1 MASFN
6 IDRFKSNLDTFGT
19 IQSNKFFVRIGS
31 YKLRDGRSTLTSRQD
46 SELISFR
53 ADSVQWPGVNLDT
66 MNTNRYGIGPSQKFP
81 INASFNDITISFIDT
96 KDLVIW
102 HLISEWMSFGIF
114 DFQGVNAGRYVPKYT
129 LEYMKDYSTSIE
141 INIFNNK
148 GADIT
153 NDETFIKN
161 AYKEANPVCKV
172 MLNEAY
178 PIALNYNSLN
188 WDNNNSLFKVTTTFT
203 FKNWYTDSPLATQFV
218 T

>member
-1 MASFN
+1 MTSFN
-6 IDRFKSNLDTFGT
+6 IDRFKTNLDTFGT

-31 YKLRDGRSTLTSRQD
+31 YKLRDGKNILTSRQD

-66 MNTNRYGIGPSQKFP
+66 INTNRYGFGPSQKFP

-102 HLISEWMSFGIF
+102 HVISEWMSFGIF
-114 DFQGVNAGRYVPKYT
+114 DFQGANRGTYVPKYT

-153 NDETFIKN
+153 SNQDFIKN
-161 AYKEANPVCKV
+161 PNREALPVGKV

-203 FKNWYTDSPLATQFV
+203 FKNWYSDSPLSTIF
-218 T
+218 TT